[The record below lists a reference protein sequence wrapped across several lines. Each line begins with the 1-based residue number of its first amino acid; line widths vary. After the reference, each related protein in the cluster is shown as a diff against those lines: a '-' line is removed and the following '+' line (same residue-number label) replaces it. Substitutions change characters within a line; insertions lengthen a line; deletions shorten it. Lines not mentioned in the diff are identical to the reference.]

1 MIIASA
7 SQFHLPCLGT
17 CLAQCLNSVLN
28 VRALV
33 GAFNQHKALDGA
45 FSVTVKTDD
54 CLKLQLRVSPRPPN
68 ITHTRMLFNEAECFS
83 WFPAWSRHDP
93 SRLIRAKDAKNVFSF
108 ECLER

>member
-33 GAFNQHKALDGA
+33 GAFNQHKALEEA
-45 FSVTVKTDD
+45 FSMIVKTDGLFEN
-54 CLKLQLRVSPRPPN
+54 CSSAFLHVRP
-68 ITHTRMLFNEAECFS
+68 T
-83 WFPAWSRHDP
+83 
-93 SRLIRAKDAKNVFSF
+93 
-108 ECLER
+108 